1 MASAS
6 SDVGSDVGH
15 SAPVLRIPAFPPEI
29 LLPNW
34 RNNRADSS
42 KLNTAAYSI
51 RCTLASMCGMHV
63 HRTGDKRKHDIWAC
77 CEEVY
82 GRLLRAMQ
90 HRHGEAAVIKYL
102 GHTSLTM
109 VAKMTGE
116 KIFRMSQNTGKTIVN
131 RFNPKWRAC
140 LDSNGQPP
148 SGKNWEWVRNR
159 VLVMLY
165 HESKGDNDTTL
176 AANEG
181 KNKCMAIKF
190 FLMFFLCLQTWKL
203 P

>member
-90 HRHGEAAVIKYL
+90 HRHGEAAVTKYL

-116 KIFRMSQNTGKTIVN
+116 KFFACRKILARPSSIGSIRNDGRAWMTMANHHQAKTGSGCAIV
-131 RFNPKWRAC
+131 C
-140 LDSNGQPP
+140 S
-148 SGKNWEWVRNR
+148 
-159 VLVMLY
+159 
-165 HESKGDNDTTL
+165 
-176 AANEG
+176 
-181 KNKCMAIKF
+181 
-190 FLMFFLCLQTWKL
+190 
-203 P
+203 